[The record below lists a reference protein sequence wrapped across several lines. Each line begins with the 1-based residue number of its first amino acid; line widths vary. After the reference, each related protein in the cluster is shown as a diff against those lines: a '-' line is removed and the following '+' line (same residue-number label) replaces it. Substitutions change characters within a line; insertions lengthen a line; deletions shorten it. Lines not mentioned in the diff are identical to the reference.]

1 MGTNVNQYVKS
12 FMDDYNV
19 TQLTRD
25 ALGKIIQRMGYKI
38 VAYNP
43 AQTETAAA
51 KLIDS
56 IGIRDSLKNQQ
67 SFACNSG
74 SVKFVFID
82 STIGEP
88 DSIQL
93 LLHEIGHIYMGHT
106 SSRQDDAA
114 TIAKNENDAN
124 RFALLVMQRIAQT
137 ERKQKILKY
146 ARSILI
152 TGASMAL
159 FICLIRVD
167 HRNNHGSTTQKTNVV
182 VLKSE
187 STTESAT
194 TKPAATEPVQTE
206 TATEQ
211 AQDDTEIYYITK
223 SGQKYHRQTCS
234 TIKNRNPDTLVA
246 GTREE
251 FESSGYEPCLIC
263 IGE

>member
-1 MGTNVNQYVKS
+1 MITNVNQCVKS
-12 FMDDYNV
+12 FMDEYNV
-19 TQLTRD
+19 TKLTRD
-25 ALGKIIQRMGYKI
+25 EIEKIIECMGYKI
-38 VAYNP
+38 ILFHPKQKN
-43 AQTETAAA
+43 TAIA
-51 KLIDS
+51 KLIDR
-56 IGIRDSLKNQQ
+56 IGVGDDIKIRQ
-67 SFACNSG
+67 SFAYHSG
-74 SVKFVFID
+74 STKCVFID
-82 STIGEP
+82 ESIGEP

-124 RFALLVMQRIAQT
+124 RFALLVIQRIAQT

-167 HRNNHGSTTQKTNVV
+167 YRSNHGSTAQETNVV

-206 TATEQ
+206 TAAEQ

-251 FESSGYEPCLIC
+251 FESSGYEPCMIC

>member
-43 AQTETAAA
+43 AQEETAVA

-56 IGIRDSLKNQQ
+56 IGIRDSIKNQQ

-82 STIGEP
+82 STISEP

-93 LLHEIGHIYMGHT
+93 LLHEIGHIYMGHING
-106 SSRQDDAA
+106 RQDDAA

-124 RFALLVMQRIAQT
+124 RFALLVIQRIAQT

-167 HRNNHGSTTQKTNVV
+167 YRSNHGSTAQETNVV

-206 TATEQ
+206 TAAEQ

-251 FESSGYEPCLIC
+251 FESSGYEPCMIC